1 MWKIAHLFGIMQ
13 LEKFEYVE
21 QIETPHNGETF
32 VVSPFVYNVK
42 EILMDI

>member
-1 MWKIAHLFGIMQ
+1 MCSNTELSDKLEFG
-13 LEKFEYVE
+13 E